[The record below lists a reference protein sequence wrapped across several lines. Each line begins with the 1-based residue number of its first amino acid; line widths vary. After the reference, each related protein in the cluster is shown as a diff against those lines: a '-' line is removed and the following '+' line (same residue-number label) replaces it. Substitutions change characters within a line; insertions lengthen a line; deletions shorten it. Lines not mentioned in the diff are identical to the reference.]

1 MDTPSP
7 RPENQA
13 ELCALCGELPDDLT
27 VNTGRGEC
35 FPAAFDRL
43 TPVGIPSPS
52 QGQWVGSQFRRCPN
66 CGAFFDWGDAPQMY
80 GSGNCDEER
89 LVRLPATASRLLNNL
104 FPPDPKAPP
113 DPGKVGVYFE
123 DLPLDLLLRAL
134 SSQVSAAPRIVTPFV
149 PGLARLLGVSQDAG
163 IARLLGAYLARIPE
177 PAEEIEAAQARYAQ
191 IILGKHV
198 ARAGLALRNDG
209 LPANWPS
216 FGVLFR
222 DTLAAFAEQ
231 GAPSPMMKKLL
242 AELVEFIRAFS
253 ENRPS
258 DKLTELIGE
267 SRPLSAWLGPYVPVP
282 ARADKGDSGD
292 GQPGQAEPPR

>member
-13 ELCALCGELPDDLT
+13 EMCALCGELPDDLT
-27 VNTGRGEC
+27 VNTGRDER
-35 FPAAFDRL
+35 FPAAFDAL
-43 TPVGIPSPS
+43 TPVGIPSPG

-80 GSGNCDEER
+80 GSGNEDEER
-89 LVRLPATASRLLNNL
+89 LVRLPATASRLLNTL
-104 FPPDPKAPP
+104 FQLDPRAPP
-113 DPGKVGVYFE
+113 DPGAVSVYFQ

-134 SSQVSAAPRIVTPFV
+134 GSQVRTAPNILTPFV
-149 PGLARLLGVSQDAG
+149 PGLARLLEVSEDAG

-198 ARAGLALRNDG
+198 ARAGLALRNTG
-209 LPANWPS
+209 LPANWS
-216 FGVLFR
+216 GFGVEFR
-222 DTLAAFAEQ
+222 DTLAALAEQ
-231 GAPSPMMKKLL
+231 GAPSPMMRKLL

-253 ENRPS
+253 GNRPS
-258 DKLTELIGE
+258 DKLTELIGG
-267 SRPLSAWLGPYVPVP
+267 SRPLSAWLGPYLSTK
-282 ARADKGDSGD
+282 A
-292 GQPGQAEPPR
+292 

>member
-7 RPENQA
+7 RPDNQA

-27 VNTGRGEC
+27 VNTGRDEY
-35 FPAAFDRL
+35 FPAAFDAL

-52 QGQWVGSQFRRCPN
+52 QGQWVGSQFRRCPA
-66 CGAFFDWGDAPQMY
+66 CAAFFDWSDAPQVY
-80 GSGNCDEER
+80 GSGNEDEER
-89 LVRLPATASRLLNNL
+89 LVRLPATASRLLNTL
-104 FPPDPKAPP
+104 FQLDPRAPL
-113 DPGKVGVYFE
+113 DPGAVSVYFQ

-134 SSQVSAAPRIVTPFV
+134 GSQVRTAPNILTPFV
-149 PGLARLLGVSQDAG
+149 PGLARLLEVSEDAG

-177 PAEEIEAAQARYAQ
+177 PAEDIEAAQARYAQ

-198 ARAGLALRNDG
+198 ARVGLALRNDG

-231 GAPSPMMKKLL
+231 GAPSPMMRKLL

-253 ENRPS
+253 GNRPNAA
-258 DKLTELIGE
+258 LTELIGE
-267 SRPLSAWLGPYVPVP
+267 SRPLRAWFGPYL
-282 ARADKGDSGD
+282 ST
-292 GQPGQAEPPR
+292 

>member
-7 RPENQA
+7 RPEDLA
-13 ELCALCGELPDDLT
+13 EKCALCGELPDDLT

-52 QGQWVGSQFRRCPN
+52 QGQWVGSQFRRCPA
-66 CGAFFDWGDAPQMY
+66 CGAFFDWSDAPQRY
-80 GSGNCDEER
+80 GSGNEDEER
-89 LVRLPATASRLLNNL
+89 LVRLQATESRLLNTL
-104 FPPDPKAPP
+104 FPPDPRAPP
-113 DPGKVGVYFE
+113 DPGDVSAYFQA
-123 DLPLDLLLRAL
+123 LPLDLLLRAL
-134 SSQVSAAPRIVTPFV
+134 SSQVRAAPRIVTPFV
-149 PGLARLLGVSQDAG
+149 PDMARLLGVSEDVG

-177 PAEEIEAAQARYAQ
+177 RAEDIEAAQARYAQ
-191 IILGKHV
+191 IILNKHL

-216 FGVLFR
+216 FGALFR
-222 DTLAAFAEQ
+222 DTFAAFAEQ
-231 GAPSPMMKKLL
+231 GAPSPMMRKLL

-253 ENRPS
+253 GNRPS

-267 SRPLSAWLGPYVPVP
+267 SSSLRAWLGPYL
-282 ARADKGDSGD
+282 ST
-292 GQPGQAEPPR
+292 